1 MGVAKS
7 LRSVV
12 LERESKMSEI
22 ENECN
27 KLAGGIIAILLIV
40 FLIWL
45 WGAVSRFTKSTFDEE
60 AKRVLM
66 GPEQRKWYDTVKE
79 AEIELRDKEWARK
92 RLQR

>member
-12 LERESKMSEI
+12 LERKSKMSEI

-60 AKRVLM
+60 AKCTLM
-66 GPEQRKWYDTVKE
+66 GSEQRKWYDTVKE